1 MPSILLGIPVQFL
14 IRSAGSA
21 ARAHLITSILQG
33 SKLRLGRFA
42 GLFKLT
48 QLTQRFQLGHL
59 TPKACTF
66 CPESLGC
73 VSHLGIGAVGI
84 QATCTGKLAVT
95 KGSAGPGRASLGR
108 PPQALVWQG
117 RLPWQ

>member
-66 CPESLGC
+66 
-73 VSHLGIGAVGI
+73 
-84 QATCTGKLAVT
+84 
-95 KGSAGPGRASLGR
+95 
-108 PPQALVWQG
+108 
-117 RLPWQ
+117 